1 MAPVLLTAGAYQ
13 ESVTF
18 KDVAIDFTQEE
29 WGHLDSS
36 QKELYQEVMLENY
49 SNLVSLGLIASRP
62 DLVSHL
68 KQGEAPWVARRDM
81 EAGACPGWRRKWHHK
96 GSDPTEAAEQQAGSG
111 AVLSTGF
118 SRAETVTVIQA

>member
-81 EAGACPGWRRKWHHK
+81 EAGACPDVCALH
-96 GSDPTEAAEQQAGSG
+96 E
-111 AVLSTGF
+111 VLEECEHFETWW
-118 SRAETVTVIQA
+118 SRGQ